1 MPGFT
6 KLKLSHSQHPSS
18 ILTGL
23 NLLRECN
30 QLFCDCTLIINKIE
44 FPIHKAVL
52 AASSQY
58 FKALF
63 TSGMRESG
71 DSRIAL
77 HGISALTFQSVLTFI
92 YTGKLTLDQENV
104 TNVYTAADML
114 QLEHLQN
121 LCHDF
126 LLNQLC
132 ASNCIGIWRY
142 ARSFSNSKLEG
153 SAWLY
158 AMTHIKDVKESLE
171 FLYLTEAKPVLPCCD
186 RHDSKRSELQ
196 EFTHHVTQ
204 RRKGSESLAVEYPHT
219 LAIAAGEPIAT
230 IPSLVIVGGY
240 NKGVESTCEKYCTS
254 TDSWEV
260 ITTYSLSSC
269 KYFHWVGVIGLRLY
283 AIAGNGLARINLVMS
298 KLTDEAVKDLQT
310 DALCTDW
317 ECEAT
322 LPHDCS
328 NMKFCIMNDYIYGCG
343 EITDATYAI
352 CRYNPSDGTWE
363 HITQFISKPRVFFQ
377 FFSNDHK
384 LHLIGGV
391 HTSTGTATA
400 CFESYDPYSDIWERN
415 NDMDVG
421 RYNFG
426 VAVTGNCLYAV
437 GGYGSDEV
445 MLSSVEVYSFETG
458 EWSAVSALPTP
469 RASMACQSW
478 GEKMYCLGGEK
489 TTGTN
494 SASVVVQT
502 EDALEFDPPN
512 DKWNKISSL
521 NHPRIYPST
530 IIL

>member
-30 QLFCDCTLIINKIE
+30 QLFCDCTLIVNEKE
-44 FPIHKAVL
+44 FPIHKVVL

-58 FKALF
+58 FRVLF

-71 DSRIAL
+71 VSRITL
-77 HGISALTFQSVLTFI
+77 HGISAQTFQSVLTFI
-92 YTGKLTLDQENV
+92 YTGKLTLDQDNV
-104 TNVYTAADML
+104 TQVYAAADML

-132 ASNCIGIWRY
+132 ALNCIGIWRY
-142 ARSFSNSKLEG
+142 ARSFSNSELEG

-158 AMTHIKDVKESLE
+158 MMTHTKDVKESLE
-171 FLYLTEAKPVLPCCD
+171 FLYLTEVKSMLPYSNC
-186 RHDSKRSELQ
+186 HDLKGSELTSHHITQRSEL
-196 EFTHHVTQ
+196 EC
-204 RRKGSESLAVEYPHT
+204 LHT
-219 LAIAAGEPIAT
+219 LASAAGELP

-240 NKGVESTCEKYCTS
+240 NEGVESTCEKYCAS

-260 ITTYSLSSC
+260 IATYSLSSC
-269 KYFHWVGVIGLRLY
+269 KYFHWVGLIGLRLY
-283 AIAGNGLARINLVMS
+283 AIAGNSLARINLVLS
-298 KLTDEAVKDLQT
+298 KLTDEAVKDLQS
-310 DALCTDW
+310 DALYTDW

-328 NMKFCIMNDYIYGCG
+328 NMKFCVMNDYIYGCG
-343 EITDATYAI
+343 EIADTTYAI

-363 HITQFISKPRVFFQ
+363 KMTQFISKPRVFFQ
-377 FFSNDHK
+377 FFANGHK
-384 LHLIGGV
+384 LHLIGGM
-391 HTSTGTATA
+391 HISNGTATT
-400 CFESYDPYSDIWERN
+400 CFESYDPYSDIWERSK
-415 NDMDVG
+415 DMGVG

-426 VAVTGNCLYAV
+426 VAVTDSCLYAV
-437 GGYGSDEV
+437 GGYGNGEV
-445 MLSSVEVYSFETG
+445 MLSSVEAYRFETR
-458 EWSAVSALPTP
+458 EWSAVSPLPAP

-489 TTGTN
+489 TD
-494 SASVVVQT
+494 SASVIQT
-502 EDALEFDPPN
+502 DDALEFDTPK

-530 IIL
+530 IML